1 MVAIAKKMFPQIE
14 FKEGDAQNLP
24 FANASF
30 DRVLANFALLHL
42 ADPQRAIT
50 EAFRVLKPGGKFGF
64 TVWARPSEN
73 PYAKIIDDAIHAH
86 ANVDVDLPVAPSK
99 LIAVGLNYAD
109 HIAEMKRTP
118 LGSPLIWFKA
128 PSSLLRHNGT
138 IEIAFPQHQTDFE
151 TELAAVIGA
160 TAKNVSS
167 QSALD
172 HVFGYTIGLD
182 ISDRDLQKSEKQ
194 FSRCKSFDTYTPVG
208 PFVYADV
215 DVNDLAIELRLNG
228 EIKQRARTSQM
239 IYSVAQIVSFASQS
253 LTLASGDVVLTGTPS
268 GVGPIRD
275 GDELEAKIGDWPPL
289 RNGVKNAR

>member
-1 MVAIAKKMFPQIE
+1 MRTFGG
-14 FKEGDAQNLP
+14 FK
-24 FANASF
+24 S
-30 DRVLANFALLHL
+30 
-42 ADPQRAIT
+42 
-50 EAFRVLKPGGKFGF
+50 GGKFFYGELRDDG
-64 TVWARPSEN
+64 VHVLARP
-73 PYAKIIDDAIHAH
+73 YWIDIEPTGEVLKLAD
-86 ANVDVDLPVAPSK
+86 VDVDLPVAPSK